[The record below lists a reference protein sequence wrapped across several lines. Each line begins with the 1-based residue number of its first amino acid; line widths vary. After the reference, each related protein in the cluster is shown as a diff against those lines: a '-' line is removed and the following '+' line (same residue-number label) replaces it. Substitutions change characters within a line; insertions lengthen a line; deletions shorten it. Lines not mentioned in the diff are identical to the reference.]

1 MSVMASKGQRWWMV
15 AALAG
20 WAASAGCAVALLGAG
35 ALGGYAISKDTIQ
48 GNTDKT
54 FESVWQAS
62 LAAVSEMGAVTGQD
76 RETGLIVGEVQKS
89 DVRVTVEQL
98 TERSVQLSVKARRN
112 LLPNL
117 SLSEKVFVK
126 ILRTAR

>member
-1 MSVMASKGQRWWMV
+1 MSQRASGQRWAV
-15 AALAG
+15 AAVVVG
-20 WAASAGCAVALLGAG
+20 CVVSAGCALALVGAG

-48 GNTDKT
+48 GNTDKP

-76 RETGLIVGEVQKS
+76 RETGLMVGEVHKS

-98 TERSVQLSVKARRN
+98 TERSVQLSVKCRRN

-117 SLSEKVFVK
+117 SLAEKIFVK